1 MIIVHLEVSCVDSL
15 VFGQR
20 LKYFRKRN
28 NYTLVQLGE
37 TVQKPAPYLSQLENG
52 LAEPRVNFVREL
64 AAALDCTPADLLD
77 PEPPSRRAELEIAMR
92 LLQDQP
98 QNQQRK
104 LPYIKPSTKMPD
116 EVLEH
121 IIGLYTALEE
131 DTTFSVSNQNTPKN
145 IARNSNRDLRSEMR
159 EMNNYFPEIET
170 VASDILKVV
179 DYPGSGPVSE
189 RILMDVCDY
198 FGFSVKRAEN
208 IPHSTRSITDQR
220 EKIIYIPQ
228 RNDLSTRASRSVVLQ
243 TLGHYALQHE
253 VADEIGTYLRQRV
266 ESNYFA
272 AAILAPEKPAVNFL
286 RNAQKS
292 MDISVEDLQE
302 IFYIS
307 YEMAGHRL
315 TNLATQHLDITLHF
329 LRSDDEGVVW
339 KAYENDGVPLPQG
352 IDGTIEGEHLCRH
365 WGTRQA
371 FHTQDALSLHYQYTD
386 TPSGE
391 YWCVTHVEA
400 DRVPHHAVTVG
411 TTTDQA
417 KWFRGSDTK
426 RFSSSRC
433 PEKDC
438 CNTPRASVRQH
449 WQGVAW
455 PSARDRSNVTSGL
468 PLPARSFSR
477 FPGVDMVEVFEFLE
491 RQESQ

>member
-1 MIIVHLEVSCVDSL
+1 
-15 VFGQR
+15 
-20 LKYFRKRN
+20 
-28 NYTLVQLGE
+28 
-37 TVQKPAPYLSQLENG
+37 
-52 LAEPRVNFVREL
+52 
-64 AAALDCTPADLLD
+64 
-77 PEPPSRRAELEIAMR
+77 
-92 LLQDQP
+92 
-98 QNQQRK
+98 
-104 LPYIKPSTKMPD
+104 MPD
-116 EVLEH
+116 EILEH
-121 IIGLYTALEE
+121 IIGLYSALEE
-131 DTTFSVSNQNTPKN
+131 DNSFTISNPNTPKN
-145 IARNSNRDLRSEMR
+145 IARNSNKDLRSEMSDR
-159 EMNNYFPEIET
+159 NNYYQEIEKI
-170 VASDILKVV
+170 AQSILNSL

-189 RILMDVCDY
+189 RILMDVCDH

-208 IPHSTRSITDQR
+208 IPQTTRSITDQR

-243 TLGHYALQHE
+243 TLGHYALNHE
-253 VADEIGTYLRQRV
+253 VADDVGTYLRQRV

-272 AAILAPEKPAVNFL
+272 AAILAPEKPAVDFL
-286 RNAQKS
+286 QKAYES
-292 MDISVEDLQE
+292 MDISIEDLQE

-315 TNLATQHLDITLHF
+315 TNLATEHLGLTLHF

-352 IDGTIEGEHLCRH
+352 TDGTIEGEHLCRN

-371 FHTQDALSLHYQYTD
+371 FHTQDSLSLHYQYTD
-386 TPSGE
+386 TPSGK

-400 DRVPHHAVTVG
+400 DRVPYHAVTIG
-411 TTTDQA
+411 TTADQA

-426 RFSSSRC
+426 RFSTSHC
-433 PEKDC
+433 PDKDC
-438 CNTPRASVRQH
+438 CNTPRPSVRQH

-455 PSARDRSNVTSGL
+455 PSARDRSNVSSGL

-477 FPGVDMVEVFEFLE
+477 FPGVDMVEVYEFLE

>member
-1 MIIVHLEVSCVDSL
+1 MDSL

-20 LKYFRKRN
+20 LKYYRKRN
-28 NYTLVQLGE
+28 NYTLVQLGKIIN
-37 TVQKPAPYLSQLENG
+37 KPAPYLSQLENG
-52 LAEPRVNFVREL
+52 IMEPRVTLIREL
-64 AAALDCTPADLLD
+64 ASALDCTPSDLLD
-77 PEPPSRRAELEIAMR
+77 PEPPSRRAGLEIELR
-92 LLQDQP
+92 RLQDEP
-98 QNQQRK
+98 QNKQRK
-104 LPYIKPSTKMPD
+104 LPYLRPSSRMPD
-116 EVLEH
+116 EILEH
-121 IIGLYTALEE
+121 IIGLYSALEE
-131 DTTFSVSNQNTPKN
+131 DNSFTISNPNTPKN
-145 IARNSNRDLRSEMR
+145 IARNSNKDLRSEMSDR
-159 EMNNYFPEIET
+159 NNYYQEIEKI
-170 VASDILKVV
+170 AQSILNSL

-189 RILMDVCDY
+189 RILMDVCDH

-208 IPHSTRSITDQR
+208 IPQTTRSITDQR

-243 TLGHYALQHE
+243 TLGHYALNHE
-253 VADEIGTYLRQRV
+253 VADDVGTYLRQRV

-272 AAILAPEKPAVNFL
+272 AAILAPEKPAVDFL
-286 RNAQKS
+286 QKAYES
-292 MDISVEDLQE
+292 MDISIEDLQE

-315 TNLATQHLDITLHF
+315 TNLATEHLGLTLHF

-352 IDGTIEGEHLCRH
+352 TDGTIEGEHLCRN

-371 FHTQDALSLHYQYTD
+371 FHTQDSLSLHYQYTD
-386 TPSGE
+386 TPSGK

-400 DRVPHHAVTVG
+400 DRVPYHAVTIG
-411 TTTDQA
+411 TTADQA

-426 RFSSSRC
+426 RFSTSHC
-433 PEKDC
+433 PDKDC
-438 CNTPRASVRQH
+438 CNTPRPSVRQH

-455 PSARDRSNVTSGL
+455 PSARDRSNVSSGL

-477 FPGVDMVEVFEFLE
+477 FPGVDMVEVYEFLE